1 LTEYDAIG
9 FDFEHCLVNFD
20 MVEMAK
26 LVVSIHFK
34 ELHRNYKYPVE
45 LLKEFDFDK
54 HLGVITSC
62 VVWDLETG
70 FLLKLGKGKKINY
83 AIHGFDPVS

>member
-1 LTEYDAIG
+1 MCKNKSIPDLLKDYNAVG
-9 FDFEHCLVNFD
+9 FDFEHCLVNFN

-26 LVVSIHFK
+26 LVVTIHFK
-34 ELHRNYKYPVE
+34 ELARNYKYPKE
-45 LLKEFDFDK
+45 LLQEFDFEK

-70 FLLKLGKGKKINY
+70 YLLKLGKGKKIT
-83 AIHGFDPVS
+83 